1 MAKEI
6 ATLAS
11 QMRQEEMLDGAA
23 GVALSGDVRV
33 LVALCVYVCVCVC
46 VFTPHAAVYVCPV
59 FTPVCLS

>member
-11 QMRQEEMLDGAA
+11 QMRQEEMLDSAA
-23 GVALSGDVRV
+23 GVALSGDVRL
-33 LVALCVYVCVCVC
+33 LVAFVCVCVR
-46 VFTPHAAVYVCPV
+46 VFTPHTAIFVCPV